1 MNTTLAVVR
10 RRVVPYFLL
19 ICVSAF
25 FLAPILWVIW
35 TSLKTQIDSMAIPPV
50 WTFAPQW
57 QHYVDVW
64 SVGTFAH
71 DFVNTI
77 VVGLATILLTL
88 VLGIPFAYSLARMR
102 PLGGTLAGTWLIVVR
117 MLPEMVFLIPLY
129 TLFRTSG
136 LYDTDFGLVV
146 AFQIY
151 TLPYTT
157 WLLVG
162 YIQSVPGEIDEAAR
176 MDGCGTTTLLWR
188 VVVPLIAPGIVATA
202 VLSFITVWTNLLFP
216 LALAYSN
223 ANTVSLAIANF
234 QGYANFDWSLMA
246 AATIVSTGP
255 QIVFFVIVQRFIIR
269 GLTLGAIK
277 G

>member
-1 MNTTLAVVR
+1 MP
-10 RRVVPYFLL
+10 RRVIPYLL
-19 ICVSAF
+19 LTGIAAF
-25 FLAPILWVIW
+25 FLFPIVWVIW
-35 TSLKTQIDSMAIPPV
+35 TSLKTQIDSMAIPPI
-50 WTFAPQW
+50 WTFNPQW
-57 QHYVDVW
+57 HHYIDIW
-64 SVGTFAH
+64 SVGTFTH
-71 DFVNTI
+71 DFLNTI
-77 VVGLATILLTL
+77 VVGVLTIALTL
-88 VLGIPFAYSLARMR
+88 VLGIPFAYSLARLR
-102 PLGGTLAGTWLIVVR
+102 PMGGAVAGAWLIVVR

-129 TLFRTSG
+129 TLFRAAG
-136 LYDTDFGLVV
+136 LFDTDLGLII

-176 MDGCGTTTLLWR
+176 IDGCGTVILLWR

-202 VLSFITVWTNLLFP
+202 VLSFVTVWTNLLFP
-216 LALAYSN
+216 LTLAYSN

-246 AATIVSTGP
+246 AATVASTGP
-255 QIVFFVIVQRFIIR
+255 QIVFFILVQRFIVR

>member
-1 MNTTLAVVR
+1 MPTFAMP
-10 RRVVPYFLL
+10 RRVIPYLL
-19 ICVSAF
+19 LTGIAAF
-25 FLAPILWVIW
+25 FLFPIVWVIW
-35 TSLKTQIDSMAIPPV
+35 TSLKTQIDSMAIPPI
-50 WTFAPQW
+50 WTFNPQW
-57 QHYVDVW
+57 HHYIDIW
-64 SVGTFAH
+64 SVGTFTH
-71 DFVNTI
+71 DFLNTI
-77 VVGLATILLTL
+77 VVGVLTIALTL
-88 VLGIPFAYSLARMR
+88 VLGIPFAYSLARLR
-102 PLGGTLAGTWLIVVR
+102 PMGGAVAGAWLIVVR

-129 TLFRTSG
+129 TLFRAAG
-136 LYDTDFGLVV
+136 LFDTDLGLII

-176 MDGCGTTTLLWR
+176 IDGCGTVILLWR

-202 VLSFITVWTNLLFP
+202 VLSFVTVWTNLLFP
-216 LALAYSN
+216 LTLAYSN

-246 AATIVSTGP
+246 AATVASTGP
-255 QIVFFVIVQRFIIR
+255 QIVFFILVQRFIVR